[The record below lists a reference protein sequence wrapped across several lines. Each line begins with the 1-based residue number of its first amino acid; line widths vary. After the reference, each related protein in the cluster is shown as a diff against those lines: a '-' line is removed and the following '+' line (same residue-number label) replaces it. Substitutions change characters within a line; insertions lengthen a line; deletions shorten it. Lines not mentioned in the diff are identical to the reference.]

1 MVEKRIDVAE
11 KRIDVE
17 QLLRPSPLA
26 QPRGRG
32 AGGSGSGSV
41 GSNSGEGGRRS
52 RRASSKSP
60 GPADPAERLEQ
71 GSLPRRRPSSANE
84 QVLASLAP
92 SPSESAP
99 WASDELRSSAAS
111 TSSTLSS
118 GSTGSTTFSV
128 VRAEPPRS
136 PGGPRKGAG
145 GGGASAPPSPLLS
158 GGPAAS
164 AGAGFGGNGNAKRLS
179 TSSSQS
185 ADSLSS
191 AGSDKFRIARPA
203 DAPTIAGDEG
213 GHSSVFAGTN
223 IRHCTPSQVISL
235 LERER
240 ATPRGLRRA
249 LAYQPQDGDAIC
261 CAPEASGESIV
272 TLMMQLISTRAVG
285 VKETGDLAPICPSL
299 RVPRLEGKAYDED
312 PAALDQL
319 QPGKLRVYRTS
330 MTCRAVQRSLG
341 SKAKFVTVLRD
352 PKDYRLSLYRRVLAM
367 YEEERAGD
375 RELPAFE
382 TRFPPSEFLPAAQ
395 APFVHGF
402 NGEATYEENV
412 VDWIRAARSHPAH
425 VHLVFYEDLVHDM
438 ATAMERLA
446 RFLGLELSPAES
458 ARSLKHLTHVKMA
471 AHYPGQHEFNPYC
484 LMTAVGEGARALSI
498 KANRLLNQQW
508 NQQVR
513 SFGGAENYAALY
525 SSCSEGRP
533 FPYAFCTSPR
543 GADSLSCLGLL
554 VSLWRPAPGAT
565 RGAPAPG
572 ESKQLAS
579 SKASLRPD
587 RETVE
592 WI

>member
-1 MVEKRIDVAE
+1 MVER
-11 KRIDVE
+11 RIDVE

-26 QPRGRG
+26 QQRGRG
-32 AGGSGSGSV
+32 AGGS

-60 GPADPAERLEQ
+60 GPAETDPAERLEQ
-71 GSLPRRRPSSANE
+71 GSLPRRRLSSANE
-84 QVLASLAP
+84 QVVALLAP

-118 GSTGSTTFSV
+118 GSTGTTMFAV
-128 VRAEPPRS
+128 VRADPPRS

-145 GGGASAPPSPLLS
+145 AGGGGGGASAPPSPQLS
-158 GGPAAS
+158 GGSAAS
-164 AGAGFGGNGNAKRLS
+164 AGAGFRGNGNAKRLS

-185 ADSLSS
+185 ASSLSS
-191 AGSDKFRIARPA
+191 AGSDASAGGKFRIARPA
-203 DAPTIAGDEG
+203 DVPTIAGDEG
-213 GHSSVFAGTN
+213 GRSSVFAGTN

-249 LAYQPQDGDAIC
+249 LAYQPHDGDAIC

-285 VKETGDLAPICPSL
+285 IKETGDMAPICPSL
-299 RVPRLEGKAYDED
+299 RVPRLEGKAYDAD

-330 MTCRAVQRSLG
+330 MTCRAVQSSLG

-352 PKDYRLSLYRRVLAM
+352 PKDYRLSLYRRVLAT
-367 YEEERAGD
+367 YEEERAGN

-412 VDWIRAARSHPAH
+412 VDWIRAALSHPANVH
-425 VHLVFYEDLVHDM
+425 VVFYEDLVHDM
-438 ATAMERLA
+438 AAAMERLA

-471 AHYPGQHEFNPYC
+471 AHYPGQHEFNPHC

-508 NQQVR
+508 NQHVR
-513 SFGGAENYAALY
+513 SFGGADDYAALY

-543 GADSLSCLGLL
+543 GADSLSCAGLL

-565 RGAPAPG
+565 RGALAPG
-572 ESKQLAS
+572 ESKPQLAS

-587 RETVE
+587 SETPE